1 MRKRLL
7 LATVFA
13 VALPVACLS
22 QTERRLTIGEMFSLL
37 DKANSSIR
45 TSQTGVE
52 AAREGVSVARS
63 QRLPDISARLSASYI
78 GNALLMDRHFSDVH
92 GLHSPH
98 LGNQFTLNVQQTL
111 YAGGALDAG
120 VRLSEL
126 GVEKAQALTDLTRQ
140 QQRLLVLGQYL
151 DLEKLANREQVIQS
165 NISLTERLIDNID
178 ERHKQGVALKNDI
191 TRYELQLE
199 TLRLNLTKLRNQRAV
214 ISHQLCNALGISGSV
229 SLEPADDTAAQA
241 FGRDDQGHWQ
251 QAATLNSPQLR
262 MAAIDEQLSTQQ
274 LKVARSAM
282 RPKVALQ
289 ASNNLE
295 GPITFELPPINKNLN
310 IWYVGVGVSYQL
322 SSLFK
327 SNKRVSQARLE
338 TRQATE
344 RKAVAQEQLDNQ
356 MQAAWVAYQQSY
368 EELETQR
375 KSVELARQNYQVVND
390 RYLNQLALVTDM
402 IDASN
407 TRLDAELAEVDARIN
422 IAYAYYKMKYIAGE
436 L

>member
-1 MRKRLL
+1 M
-7 LATVFA
+7 A
-13 VALPVACLS
+13 VALPVTGLS
-22 QTERRLTIGEMFSLL
+22 QTVRRLTVDEMFDLL
-37 DKANSSIR
+37 DKANTTIR
-45 TSQTGVE
+45 SSQTGVE

-63 QRLPDISARLSASYI
+63 QRLPDISTSLSASFI
-78 GNALLMDRHFSDVH
+78 GNVLLMDRHFSDVH

-98 LGNQFTLNVQQTL
+98 LGNQFALDVRQTL

-126 GVEKAQALTDLTRQ
+126 GLEKAQAATDLTRQ
-140 QQRLLVLGQYL
+140 QQRLLALGQYL
-151 DLEKLANREQVIQS
+151 DLEKLANREQVLQS
-165 NISLTERLIDNID
+165 NISLTERLIANID

-214 ISHQLCNALGISGSV
+214 ISHQLCNALGISGDV
-229 SLEPADDTAAQA
+229 SLQPADDTASLSLARE
-241 FGRDDQGHWQ
+241 GERHWQ
-251 QAATLNSPQLR
+251 QAATLGSPLLR
-262 MAAIDEQLSTQQ
+262 MAAIDELLSTQQ

-282 RPKVALQ
+282 RPKVALV
-289 ASNNLE
+289 ASESFN

-310 IWYVGVGVSYQL
+310 VWYVGVGVSYQL

-327 SNKRVSQARLE
+327 SNKRVRQARLE
-338 TRQATE
+338 TSQATE

-356 MQAAWVAYQQSY
+356 MQAAWVAYEQSY

-375 KSVELARQNYQVVND
+375 KSVELARENYQVVND

-422 IAYAYYKMKYIAGE
+422 IAYAYYKMKFIAGE